1 MSSDLHVG
9 LHVIVLAAGLGTRMR
24 SETPKVLHRV
34 AGRPLVFWPLA
45 LARTLGARRI
55 LCVLG
60 HKLADVQAQ
69 IDARFPGA
77 AQVVRQE
84 RQLGTGDAV
93 RQALPALANEPAD
106 ARVLILYGDVPL
118 LTRETC
124 ERLLAAQAD
133 APLALVTARPGDAGS
148 YGRIVRDAD
157 GRLLRIVE
165 HKDATAAERA
175 IG

>member
-1 MSSDLHVG
+1 MPSD

-60 HKLADVQAQ
+60 HKLDDVKAQ

-77 AQVVRQE
+77 VEVVLQE

-93 RQALPALANEPAD
+93 RQALPALADEPDD
-106 ARVLILYGDVPL
+106 ARVLVLYGDVPL
-118 LTRETC
+118 LPREVC
-124 ERLLAAQAD
+124 ERLLAGQGD
-133 APLALVTARPGDAGS
+133 PPLALVTTRPADPGA
-148 YGRIVRDAD
+148 YGRIVLDES

-165 HKDATAAERA
+165 HNDPT
-175 IG
+175 